1 MGGVETKGTMLSE
14 LDYTKAQLA
23 FFYIIVLLSL
33 DVLNPVK
40 IFLRVFPSVAPW
52 HIATL
57 AIVCLLYTFIVN
69 LRPLIYFAVKV
80 FYHSIASI
88 FFNDVQV
95 IGKKN
100 IPKYGP
106 VIFTSNHANQFMDG
120 LMIMCTC
127 ERNISYLVA
136 DKSGTDR
143 LLDTLRGQWGQY
155 P

>member
-1 MGGVETKGTMLSE
+1 MVVEKKGTMMNE

-23 FFYIIVLLSL
+23 FFYIIILLSL

-40 IFLRVFPSVAPW
+40 IFLHVFPVVAPW
-52 HIATL
+52 HIASL
-57 AIVCLLYTFIVN
+57 ALGCIIYIFIVN
-69 LRPLIYFAVKV
+69 MRPLIYFATKV
-80 FYHSIASI
+80 FFHSIISI

-95 IGKKN
+95 VGKEN

-120 LMIMCTC
+120 LTIMCTC
-127 ERNISYLVA
+127 DRTISYLVA
-136 DKSGTDR
+136 EKSWKR
-143 LLDTLRGQWGQY
+143 